1 MELHNWIQNAM
12 NYGVPQETILYLLLL
27 PFVVT
32 LVALFRQIFGIKA
45 FGIYTPTLITFS
57 FLVVG
62 IKYGIAI
69 FLAVIFIGILSRL
82 LLRKLR
88 LLYLPRIAIT
98 LTFISFAIL
107 ALLAFGGSIQ
117 RTGFAAISIAPII
130 IMIALVE
137 KVVATQIENG
147 TKEALIVATQTLF
160 ISLVSYY
167 ITSFESFQHLL
178 MASPWI
184 VLLTVLVNILVGKW
198 TGLRLSE
205 YWRFRDI
212 LK

>member
-1 MELHNWIQNAM
+1 MELHTWIQNAM

-32 LVALFRQIFGIKA
+32 LVALFRQLFGIKA
-45 FGIYTPTLITFS
+45 FGIYTPTLVTFS

-62 IKYGIAI
+62 LKYGIAI
-69 FLAVIFIGILSRL
+69 FLAVIVIGILSRL

-98 LTFISFAIL
+98 LTLISFAIL
-107 ALLAFGGSIQ
+107 ALLAFGGSVQ
-117 RTGFAAISIAPII
+117 RTGFAAMSIAPII

-137 KVVATQIENG
+137 KIIATQIEKG
-147 TKEALIVATQTLF
+147 TKVAIIVSLQTLF
-160 ISLVSYY
+160 ISLVAYY
-167 ITSFESFQHLL
+167 ITNLTSFQTLL

-184 VLLTVLVNILVGKW
+184 VLFTIVVNIALGKW
-198 TGLRLSE
+198 SGLRLSE
-205 YWRFRDI
+205 FWRFRDL

>member
-1 MELHNWIQNAM
+1 MD
-12 NYGVPQETILYLLLL
+12 YGVPQETILYLLLL

-32 LVALFRQIFGIKA
+32 LVALFRQVFGIKA

-69 FLAVIFIGILSRL
+69 FLAVIVIGIISRM
-82 LLRKLR
+82 LLRYFR

-98 LTFISFAIL
+98 LTLISFVIL
-107 ALLAFGGSIQ
+107 ALLAFGGSLQ
-117 RTGFAAISIAPII
+117 RTGFAAMSIAPII

-137 KVVATQIENG
+137 KVIATQIENG
-147 TKEALIVATQTLF
+147 TREALIISFQTLF
-160 ISLVSYY
+160 ISLVSWYL
-167 ITSFESFQHLL
+167 TSLESFQTLL

-184 VLLTVLVNILVGKW
+184 VLFTIVINIVAGKW

-205 YWRFRDI
+205 YFRFRTL

>member
-1 MELHNWIQNAM
+1 MQLHSWIQNAM
-12 NYGVPQETILYLLLL
+12 DYGVPQETILYLLLL

-32 LVALFRQIFGIKA
+32 IVAIFRQVFGIKA

-62 IKYGIAI
+62 VKYGIAI
-69 FLAVIFIGILSRL
+69 FFAVIAAGIFARL
-82 LLRKLR
+82 LLKRFR

-98 LTFISFAIL
+98 LTLISFAIL
-107 ALLAFGGSIQ
+107 ALLAFGGSVQ
-117 RTGFAAISIAPII
+117 RTGFAAMSIAPII

-137 KVVATQIENG
+137 KVVAAQIESG
-147 TKEALIVATQTLF
+147 TRHAILVSLQTLA
-160 ISLVSYY
+160 ISLVIY
-167 ITSFESFQHLL
+167 FLMDFPGFQELL

-184 VLLTVLVNILVGKW
+184 VLLTILINIAAGKW
-198 TGLRLSE
+198 TGLRLNE
-205 YWRFRDI
+205 YWRFRDL

>member
-1 MELHNWIQNAM
+1 MDHHNWIQNAM
-12 NYGVPQETILYLLLL
+12 EYGVPQETILYLLLL

-45 FGIYTPTLITFS
+45 FGIYTPTLVTFS

-62 IKYGIAI
+62 VKYGVAI
-69 FLAVIFIGILSRL
+69 FLAVVIIGILSRFL
-82 LLRKLR
+82 LKKLR

-98 LTFISFAIL
+98 LTLISFAVL
-107 ALLAFGGSIQ
+107 ALLVFGGSLQ

-137 KVVATQIENG
+137 KIVATQIEHG
-147 TKEALIVATQTLF
+147 TKEAIIISLQTLF
-160 ISLVSYY
+160 ISLVGYHLMGLP
-167 ITSFESFQHLL
+167 SFQNLL
-178 MASPWI
+178 MTYPWI
-184 VLLTVLVNILVGKW
+184 VLFTLFINILVGKW
-198 TGLRLSE
+198 TGLRINE
-205 YWRFRDI
+205 WWRFRTL

>member
-1 MELHNWIQNAM
+1 MEFHPWIQNAM

-32 LVALFRQIFGIKA
+32 LVALFRQLFGIKA
-45 FGIYTPTLITFS
+45 FGIYTPTLVTFS

-62 IKYGIAI
+62 LKYGIAI
-69 FLAVIFIGILSRL
+69 FLAVIVIGILSRL

-98 LTFISFAIL
+98 LTLISFAIL
-107 ALLAFGGSIQ
+107 ALLALGGSIQ
-117 RTGFAAISIAPII
+117 RTGFAAMSIAPII

-137 KVVATQIENG
+137 KVIATQIEKG
-147 TKEALIVATQTLF
+147 TKVAVIVSFQTLF
-160 ISLVSYY
+160 ISLVAYY
-167 ITSFESFQHLL
+167 ITNLSSFQVLL
-178 MASPWI
+178 MSSPWI
-184 VLLTVLVNILVGKW
+184 VLFTLVVNVALGKW
-198 TGLRLSE
+198 SGLRLSE
-205 YWRFRDI
+205 LWRFRNL

>member
-107 ALLAFGGSIQ
+107 GLLAFGGFIQ

-147 TKEALIVATQTLF
+147 TKEALIVAAQTLF

-184 VLLTVLVNILVGKW
+184 VFLTVLVNILVGKW

>member
-1 MELHNWIQNAM
+1 MD
-12 NYGVPQETILYLLLL
+12 YGVPQETILYLLLL

-32 LVALFRQIFGIKA
+32 LVALFRQVFGIKA

-69 FLAVIFIGILSRL
+69 FFAVIIIGILSRM
-82 LLRKLR
+82 LLRYFR

-98 LTFISFAIL
+98 LTLISFAIL
-107 ALLAFGGSIQ
+107 ALLAFGGSLQ
-117 RTGFAAISIAPII
+117 RTGFAAMSIAPII

-137 KVVATQIENG
+137 KVIATQIESG
-147 TKEALIVATQTLF
+147 TKEAIIISFQTLF
-160 ISLVSYY
+160 ISFVSWY
-167 ITSFESFQHLL
+167 ITSFQGFQELL
-178 MASPWI
+178 MVSPWI
-184 VLLTVLVNILVGKW
+184 VLITIVVNIIAGKW

-205 YWRFRDI
+205 YFRFREI